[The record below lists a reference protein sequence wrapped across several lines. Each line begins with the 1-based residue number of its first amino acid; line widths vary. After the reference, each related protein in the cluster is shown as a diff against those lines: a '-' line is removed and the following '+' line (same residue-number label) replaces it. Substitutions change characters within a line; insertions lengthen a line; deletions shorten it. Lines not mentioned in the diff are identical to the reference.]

1 MLSDCIYDHVYS
13 PYTAV
18 MSFLSCHRQSATSHR
33 ACRIACRTRVLL
45 TPPQRPR
52 TLCMHYNASS
62 HHLRNMNKLFAEGPK
77 QPPRRDDFDD
87 IAEGETVR
95 MRNEGG
101 YAFSL
106 EDSEVRDNC

>member
-1 MLSDCIYDHVYS
+1 
-13 PYTAV
+13 
-18 MSFLSCHRQSATSHR
+18 
-33 ACRIACRTRVLL
+33 
-45 TPPQRPR
+45 
-52 TLCMHYNASS
+52 
-62 HHLRNMNKLFAEGPK
+62 MNKLFAEGPK